1 MRTLY
6 PLHCSM
12 KRFISICTIIYG
24 TQQYYILVHIVNV
37 ASYISW
43 IKTDRLTR
51 NQDNVFELSHMFT
64 TDSCFSKLTLCI
76 DNIHTCLW
84 WKQQLNY
91 LKIAETSV
99 VLNVSNGGA
108 STLSITPQYEAVY
121 FYLYNNTRDPAIL
134 YTSTYCKCGFL
145 YQLRATVRGRW

>member
-1 MRTLY
+1 ML
-6 PLHCSM
+6 
-12 KRFISICTIIYG
+12 
-24 TQQYYILVHIVNV
+24 
-37 ASYISW
+37 ASNAIGCGFDSLSGKSKDYLLLFGVCLLNQGVR

-76 DNIHTCLW
+76 DNIHRCLW

-99 VLNVSNGGA
+99 VLNVSNGVPLWGLWLYCYRFIP
-108 STLSITPQYEAVY
+108 SLYMNQVPGKKLYIGQWP
-121 FYLYNNTRDPAIL
+121 YNNFFSSQCSLTTQIEQVQDKL
-134 YTSTYCKCGFL
+134 
-145 YQLRATVRGRW
+145 V